1 MACVA
6 PLALFAPSALAEE
19 TLTDST
25 TGKRFPCSIAFVH
38 QDIEQQL
45 SITGV
50 TARRKFFLNIY
61 SIAHYMQDPPRGNVR
76 EVTRAVLR
84 DGPPKQITMDFVR
97 DVSADRIQEAFREG
111 FQGNASPSEL
121 EDIRPLLRQFLAS
134 IYKDVQEDD
143 TVIIRWL
150 PGGVTVSL
158 FQGEEVNRITSV
170 TFARLLWSLWF
181 GERPVVD
188 RAELIRLLTV
198 DP

>member
-1 MACVA
+1 MARVA
-6 PLALFAPSALAEE
+6 PLTLFAPSALAEE
-19 TLTDST
+19 TLTERA
-25 TGKRFPCSIAFVH
+25 TGKRYPCSIAFVQ
-38 QDIEQQL
+38 QDIEHRL

-50 TARRKFFLNIY
+50 TVRRKFFLNIY

-76 EVTRAVLR
+76 EVTRAILQ

-143 TVIIRWL
+143 RFIIRWL

-158 FQGEEVNRITSV
+158 FKGEEVIRITSV

-188 RAELIRLLTV
+188 RTELIRVLTM